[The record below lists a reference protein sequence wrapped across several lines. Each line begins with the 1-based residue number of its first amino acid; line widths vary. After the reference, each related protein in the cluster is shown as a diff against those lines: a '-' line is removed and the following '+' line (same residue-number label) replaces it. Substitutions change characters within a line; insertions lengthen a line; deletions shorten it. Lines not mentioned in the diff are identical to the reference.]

1 MMLVG
6 PGGSCPQA
14 AGVRKWIFARMW
26 WCAPTPLDGG
36 GRKHANLW
44 AVLIEERCRKGLR
57 RDRVD
62 L

>member
-14 AGVRKWIFARMW
+14 AEVRKRIFAGMW
-26 WCAPTPLDGG
+26 WCAPTPIRWGG
-36 GRKHANLW
+36 GKHANLW

-57 RDRVD
+57 RERVD

>member
-14 AGVRKWIFARMW
+14 AEVRKWIFARMW

-36 GRKHANLW
+36 EGSMQ
-44 AVLIEERCRKGLR
+44 IYGQC
-57 RDRVD
+57 
-62 L
+62 